1 MTLYEIS
8 ITNHS
13 GYPWFKW
20 KSHTAAT
27 YLFNTVRYTR
37 YPTFSLQNEKSK
49 FELECGYMAAMSMS
63 ARNQG
68 IEIMSIKKRPLSVDN
83 IRAEGTEQDIIFD
96 ITVDLFMNEQNLS
109 YRMARTVEEI
119 VYINERNLLE
129 SKEIIETEEAQ
140 IIEVF
145 NDLKSTHIIHKN
157 ADDIFKAIEKAVKDV
172 EEDAILGIGMLS
184 SSYNILFYQGLKT
197 YKDLSEKELE
207 ELGFFPSNEQE
218 LAQVLNMT
226 QMPTY
231 IEPDNKKNLYPLN
244 SEYNFIIHNLGV
256 GPRILGVI
264 EPFHLIAGVKMK
276 YPYESILFELIQS
289 LEPYLKEEE

>member
-1 MTLYEIS
+1 MTLFAIK

-13 GYPWFKW
+13 GYPWFSW
-20 KSHTAAT
+20 KSHLEPTQVI
-27 YLFNTVRYTR
+27 NTVRYTR
-37 YPTFSLQNEKSK
+37 YPTFSLQNERSK

-83 IRAEGTEQDIIFD
+83 IRAEGTEQDIIFE

-119 VYINERNLLE
+119 VYSNERKVLESREINED
-129 SKEIIETEEAQ
+129 EEAQ

-145 NDLKSTHIIHKN
+145 NDIQLTNIIHKN
-157 ADDIFKAIEKAVKDV
+157 ANDIFTAIKKAVEEV
-172 EEDAILGIGMLS
+172 EMDAILGIGMLS

-197 YKDLSEKELE
+197 YKDLSEKDLN
-207 ELGFFPSNEQE
+207 ELGFFPSNEHE

-231 IEPDNKKNLYPLN
+231 IEPGASKNLYPLN
-244 SEYNFIIHNLGV
+244 AEYNFIIHNFGV
-256 GPRILGVI
+256 GPKILGVM

-276 YPYESILFELIQS
+276 YPYESTLFELIHS
-289 LEPYLKEEE
+289 LEPYLTE